1 MKLSILIEQ
10 FLITKSQSVKSGTLD
25 NYREHFYNFQR
36 YCESR
41 TIFDTEMV
49 TDKVFSEYLLHI
61 QKTCKNRTINI
72 RFGNLQRIYR
82 DMGLRSEFLETYK
95 KRKEQYTTFDMVD
108 FSTLKAIREYLYFLP
123 KTNQNLFHAGLL
135 LVLMETGCRRSELIH
150 IETRNVNLQQRE
162 IKLTTTKT
170 DEDRFVYFSERTK
183 PIIAHLMK
191 FKKDHKFL
199 FHNPDK
205 NRAISFY
212 DLRYVLL
219 KIKDVFKLDKI
230 HAHMFRH
237 SFVTKLSEEKI
248 PDIVIMA
255 MTGHKNADT
264 FKRYNHIRKYKIKQ
278 MYDEGLKL
286 D

>member
-1 MKLSILIEQ
+1 MKLSELLEQ
-10 FLITKSQSVKSGTLD
+10 FLIKKSQSVKSGTLD
-25 NYREHFYNFQR
+25 NYKEHFLNFIR
-36 YCESR
+36 YCEK
-41 TIFDTEMV
+41 IGIYDTDDV
-49 TDKVFSEYLLHI
+49 TDKVFSDYLLHI
-61 QKTCKNRTINI
+61 QKTCKNRTLNI

-82 DMGLRSEFLETYK
+82 DMGLKSEFLETYK

-108 FSTLKAIREYLYFLP
+108 FDTLKKIRNYLFSLP
-123 KTNQNLFHAGLL
+123 PTDQNYFHAGLL
-135 LVLMETGCRRSELIH
+135 LILMETGCRRSELIY
-150 IETRNVNLQQRE
+150 IESKNIRLEQRE

-183 PIIAHLMK
+183 PIIKHLLDY
-191 FKKDHKFL
+191 KKDHKFL

-205 NRAISFY
+205 NRAATFY

-219 KIKDVFKLDKI
+219 KIKDVFQLEKI

-248 PDIVIMA
+248 PDIVIMS

-278 MYDEGLKL
+278 MYDEGLNL